1 MDNAEELLIKIE
13 EKYKKE
19 GINISRENLLNLL
32 KDFES
37 WEQDE
42 NYSCDSIKELVFEF
56 FYLYEG
62 CSGKSFVELFP
73 IITKDCFQYGDID
86 VEWPSTAITEF
97 VNSSYCLC
105 CDNNEVNIDIFEGC
119 VDDFIHEAMKDIY
132 ACIREYLG
140 KNILNTNNNSLVDWI
155 NNVYSWLIEVGYDYP
170 GFVYGEII
178 ECDGEYPA
186 SVPKGT
192 PFLQF
197 NDEGCTR
204 NINLLDEENIK
215 ELNKFPLGSG
225 KICDSFYLKSLCGV
239 YFNVYCNVKIENK
252 V

>member
-19 GINISRENLLNLL
+19 GINISRENLLSLL

-42 NYSCDSIKELVFEF
+42 NYSCDSIKGLIFEF

-62 CSGKSFVELFP
+62 CAGKSFVELFP
-73 IITKDCFQYGDID
+73 LITNNSYQYNDIG
-86 VEWPSTAITEF
+86 VEWPSSALMEF

-105 CDNNEVNIDIFEGC
+105 PEDCNFILDLNEGC
-119 VDDFIHEAMKDIY
+119 VDNFVHEAMKQMY
-132 ACIREYLG
+132 CCIREYLNS
-140 KNILNTNNNSLVDWI
+140 NILDKTRNWI
-155 NNVYSWLIEVGYDYP
+155 DGVYSWLIEVGYDYP

-215 ELNKFPLGSG
+215 ELNKFPLGSD
-225 KICDSFYLKSLCGV
+225 KVCNPFYLKSLCGV
-239 YFNVYCNVKIENK
+239 YFNVFCNVQIENK

>member
-1 MDNAEELLIKIE
+1 MDNAKELLIKIE

-19 GINISRENLLNLL
+19 GIDISSENLLKLL
-32 KDFES
+32 EDFES
-37 WEQDE
+37 WEQNE
-42 NYSCDSIKELVFEF
+42 NYSCDSIKKLIFEF
-56 FYLYEG
+56 FYFYEG
-62 CSGKSFVELFP
+62 CSGKSFIELFP
-73 IITKDCFQYGDID
+73 IITKNHLQYEDIN
-86 VEWPSTAITEF
+86 VEWPSTAVSQF
-97 VNSSYCLC
+97 VNSSYYLC
-105 CDNNEVNIDIFEGC
+105 PSNNEININICEGC
-119 VDDFIHEAMKDIY
+119 VDDFIHEAMKNIY
-132 ACIREYLG
+132 ACIREYLV
-140 KNILNTNNNSLVDWI
+140 KNILNTNDRNLIDWI
-155 NNVYSWLIEVGYDYP
+155 NNVFSWLIEVGYDYP
-170 GFVYGEII
+170 GFVYGDII

-204 NINLLDEENIK
+204 SINLLDEENIK

-225 KICDSFYLKSLCGV
+225 KICNSFYLKSLRGV